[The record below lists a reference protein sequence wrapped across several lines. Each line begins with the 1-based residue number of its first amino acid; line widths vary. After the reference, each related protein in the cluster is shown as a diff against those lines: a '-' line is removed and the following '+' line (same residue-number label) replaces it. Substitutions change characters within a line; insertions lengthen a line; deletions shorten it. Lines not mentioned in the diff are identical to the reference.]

1 MFFLITPASR
11 LKLIENPYLRVKT
24 EEDTE
29 KNEDE
34 IIQNETMEY

>member
-1 MFFLITPASR
+1 MHEE
-11 LKLIENPYLRVKT
+11 KHNEVKT

>member
-1 MFFLITPASR
+1 MKKGNCLNGGLFIA
-11 LKLIENPYLRVKT
+11 YVKT
-24 EEDTE
+24 EEDIE